1 MIDLEVIN
9 EIKVY
14 KCLRIETEILLRDPD
29 GQYVLI
35 TECAG
40 CPKSTCCPNADW
52 RLPNCQLRFLTDED
66 AQELLGR

>member
-14 KCLRIETEILLRDPD
+14 KCLRIETEILLKDPD

-40 CPKSTCCPNADW
+40 CSKSTCCPNTDW
-52 RLPNCQLRFLTDED
+52 HLPNCQLRFLTDED
-66 AQELLGR
+66 AQELLDR